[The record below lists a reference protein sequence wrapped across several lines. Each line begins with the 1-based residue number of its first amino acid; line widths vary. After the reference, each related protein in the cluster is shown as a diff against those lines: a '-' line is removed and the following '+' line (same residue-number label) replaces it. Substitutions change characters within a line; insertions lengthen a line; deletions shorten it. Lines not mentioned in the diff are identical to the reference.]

1 VEITIGITNIAREL
15 TIQSTEPAETLHATV
30 AAALAD
36 AAGTLSLVDEH
47 GRTTI
52 IPSRVIAFVQI
63 GPEGP
68 RRVGFGAV

>member
-1 VEITIGITNIAREL
+1 MDITIGIKHVAREL
-15 TIQSTEPAETLHATV
+15 TIQSLDTMETLRGTI

-36 AAGTLSLVDEH
+36 SSGTLTLIDDHERV
-47 GRTTI
+47 TI
-52 IPSRVIAFVQI
+52 IPSQAIGYVQI